1 MANNTVGMLF
11 NVLQELPN
19 LLAAGKDVV
28 QLIESTLATVRVAQS
43 QSRDPTAAEWNG
55 IHTQID
61 ALTSQL
67 DRPEEPVVVTAA
79 RTSPAQ
85 ATLAS
90 EAPFSGSSS
99 AAYTFPGD
107 GSSSAMY
114 TATDTAL
121 RDRSLS
127 SNTTPDRSLSSNT
140 LSSNTPPD
148 YSLSGVGDER
158 SPVTRTSAS
167 ETFTDGSLLRPSTAD
182 EDKAEFDAAE
192 AKARLDLADYQA
204 KAKRDKE
211 L

>member
-1 MANNTVGMLF
+1 MANNTIGMLF

-67 DRPEEPVVVTAA
+67 DRPEEPGVVTAA

-90 EAPFSGSSS
+90 EAPF
-99 AAYTFPGD
+99 
-107 GSSSAMY
+107 
-114 TATDTAL
+114 
-121 RDRSLS
+121 S

-167 ETFTDGSLLRPSTAD
+167 ETFNDEGSPRLTDEELTA
-182 EDKAEFDAAE
+182 ED

>member
-1 MANNTVGMLF
+1 MANNTIGMLF

-67 DRPEEPVVVTAA
+67 DRPEEPGVVTAA

-90 EAPFSGSSS
+90 GAPFSTNTPNYYG
-99 AAYTFPGD
+99 
-107 GSSSAMY
+107 
-114 TATDTAL
+114 
-121 RDRSLS
+121 S
-127 SNTTPDRSLSSNT
+127 SNTLSTNTRPDYYGSSNT
-140 LSSNTPPD
+140 LSSNTTPD

-158 SPVTRTSAS
+158 SPVTQASAS
-167 ETFTDGSLLRPSTAD
+167 ETFNDEGSPRLTDEELTA
-182 EDKAEFDAAE
+182 ED